1 MNTLWEDGEEISLWK
16 DGEEISLWKDDEEI
30 SLWRDGE
37 AGMVRGDGGMS
48 TGRGDGMMKTQRETA
63 DKMRHSGERAG
74 VHPFRNHSLPFRVT
88 LLVLALLMLVSVPV
102 NAQEGSMGY
111 AGGISV
117 NDRLLKDTYRY
128 REVVFV
134 TGKPV
139 VLDGTLAIK
148 KSVKAGKE
156 TATYTYKMANVAQD
170 ASLTRVLLF
179 DTTVDTKNNGQ
190 LTRATL
196 LSRTPTEVLR
206 IGGNTYTLLS
216 EQFTRSNLT
225 DPQAALNYHAGEF
238 RSKKTYRVGTGA
250 DAPTVTVESTG
261 SVHAYDQYWS
271 STQTQKLK
279 LLVTWARAG
288 ASSWSGTAQVNVS
301 ESSRQNFSYRENEPT
316 QISFDGGYL
325 RTTWNESVLSYTARF
340 PEFGKDGM
348 ATDRMVDVSDR
359 LSMDTEPVN
368 ERLMVPDIRHLKGHW
383 SEKPVHILYGLQILP
398 GTGSDFNPQ
407 KYLTRSEFIA
417 QAVQLLKAVPTDPN
431 VRTTFTRVSRTTAPE
446 ILPFIDLK
454 EGDPFL
460 ADIVDASNRGIVIGR
475 GMSYFRP
482 KEYITR
488 AEVATIAIRALGLGN
503 LATWPYAVT
512 PFTDSD
518 AIAPFA
524 RNAAAVCAE
533 IGIMTPDASGRFR
546 PTERITAAETAEL
559 LYRLLNYMGDELVTD
574 YREHITQW

>member
-1 MNTLWEDGEEISLWK
+1 MMGTQWNHAGEMRKS
-16 DGEEISLWKDDEEI
+16 D
-30 SLWRDGE
+30 
-37 AGMVRGDGGMS
+37 AGTRMS
-48 TGRGDGMMKTQRETA
+48 PR
-63 DKMRHSGERAG
+63 
-74 VHPFRNHSLPFRVT
+74 RNRSLPLRGMI
-88 LLVLALLMLVSVPV
+88 LLLALLLLISVPV
-102 NAQEGSMGY
+102 SAQEGSMGY

-117 NDRLLKDTYRY
+117 NDRLQKDVYRY

-139 VLDGTLAIK
+139 VLDGTLTIK

-190 LTRATL
+190 LTRSTL

-206 IGGNTYTLLS
+206 VGGNTYTLLS

-225 DPQAALNYHAGEF
+225 DPQPALNYHAGEF
-238 RSKKTYRVGTGA
+238 RSRKVYRAGTATGA
-250 DAPTVTVESTG
+250 GAPTVTVESTG

-279 LLVTWARAG
+279 LLVTWSAAG
-288 ASSWSGTAQVNVS
+288 VPSWSGTAEVSVS
-301 ESSRQNFSYRENEPT
+301 ESSRQHFSYRENEPT

-325 RTTWNESVLSYTARF
+325 RTTWNEGVLSYSASF
-340 PEFGKDGM
+340 PEFGKDGA
-348 ATDRMVDVSDR
+348 ATDRMVAFSDR

-398 GTGSDFNPQ
+398 GTGADFNPQ

-417 QAVQLLKAVPTDPN
+417 QAVQLLKAVPADPN
-431 VRTTFTRVSRTTAPE
+431 VRTSFTRVSRTTTQDL
-446 ILPFIDLK
+446 LPFIDLK

-460 ADIVDASNRGIVIGR
+460 VDIVDASNRGIVIGR

-503 LATWPYAVT
+503 LAAWPYAVA

-546 PTERITAAETAEL
+546 PTDLITAAETAEL

-574 YREHITQW
+574 YQEHLMQW